1 MYYNKNRL
9 KREGHIELTEE
20 SAIHIGSKIRKAR
33 LDVNMSIKALA
44 ELSGLSAAAIQKVE
58 TNRMVPTITSLLKI
72 SRALGRKVSFFIQEV
87 DSDNRIVFLKK
98 EGRERFY
105 SEKSKCFHEYIATNL
120 ENGILEGGIFIAL
133 PGGKSGEA
141 PNSHPGEEI
150 ILCLKGRIKVDIAE
164 KTYNLKSGDT
174 LHFKSD
180 IPHRWRN
187 VTNSEAR
194 ILWIY
199 TEFSSS

>member
-1 MYYNKNRL
+1 
-9 KREGHIELTEE
+9 LTKE
-20 SAIHIGSKIRKAR
+20 SAINIGSKIRKAR
-33 LDVNMSIKALA
+33 MDVNMSIKALA
-44 ELSGLSAAAIQKVE
+44 ELSGMSSAAIQKVE

-72 SRALGRKVSFFIQEV
+72 SRALGKKVSFFIQEE
-87 DSDNRIVFLKK
+87 DNINKIILLKK
-98 EGRERFY
+98 EKRERFY

-120 ENGILEGGIFIAL
+120 ENGILEGGIFNAL

-150 ILCLKGRIKVDIAE
+150 ILCLRGKIEVDIAG
-164 KTYNLKSGDT
+164 KTYPLKSGDS

-180 IPHRWRN
+180 IPHCWRN
-187 VTNSEAR
+187 ISNSESR

-199 TEFSSS
+199 TESSSS